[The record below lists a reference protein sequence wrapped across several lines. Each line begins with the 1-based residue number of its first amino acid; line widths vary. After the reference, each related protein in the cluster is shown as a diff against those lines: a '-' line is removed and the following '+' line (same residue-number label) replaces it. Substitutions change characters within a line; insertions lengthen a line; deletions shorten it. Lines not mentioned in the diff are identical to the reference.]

1 MNDIGAT
8 PQQVQLVK
16 QSFEQLAPIADQAAE
31 LFYRRLFKIA
41 PQVRPLFKGDIKA
54 QGRKLMS
61 TIAFAVSRLQDLP
74 ELVPTVRDLGR
85 RHAGFGVK
93 DEHYDVVADVLLWT
107 LE

>member
-16 QSFEQLAPIADQAAE
+16 QNFEQLAPIADQAAE

-85 RHAGFGVK
+85 RHAAYGVK